1 MSNCKRCG
9 RVFVSTTSADECP
22 YCHSARL
29 LVADDSKVAK
39 VAHGPLAFP
48 EEIIWAARFACLS
61 AMLNGQETPGS
72 RAMVREMFACMGDIL
87 PDDLGVTIKVSNA
100 EAQRP
105 AVAGTLPPLVGS
117 SESGD

>member
-9 RVFVSTTSADECP
+9 QVFVSTTSADECP

-29 LVADDSKVAK
+29 LVSDDSKVAK
-39 VAHGPLAFP
+39 VTHGPLAFP
-48 EEIIWAARFACLS
+48 EEIWAARFACLS

-87 PDDLGVTIKVSNA
+87 PDDLGVTIKVSNNA
-100 EAQRP
+100 VTGSEARP
-105 AVAGTLPPLVGS
+105 
-117 SESGD
+117 

>member
-9 RVFVSTTSADECP
+9 QVFVSTTSADECP

-29 LVADDSKVAK
+29 LVSDDSKVAK

-61 AMLNGQETPGS
+61 AMLNGQETKAS
-72 RAMVREMFACMGDIL
+72 REMVREMFACMADIL
-87 PDDLGVTIKVSNA
+87 SDDLGITIKVSNIG
-100 EAQRP
+100 RTGP
-105 AVAGTLPPLVGS
+105 AASDGTVPPVVR
-117 SESGD
+117 D